1 MRKLVYYIGITIDGY
16 IAGPADEVDFY
27 PISDDYMQWMMD
39 EFGDALPGHVRAQA
53 GIADA
58 PLSKFDSIVM
68 GRRTYEPALAQDIT
82 SPYPHLDQYVVS
94 RELSVDDPAITVIR
108 DDPAAAVDRL
118 KHEDSDLDIYLA
130 GGGNLAGQ
138 LIPQIDLLVVKT
150 YPVVAGS
157 GRPAFDMT
165 FNPTTFTL
173 EDVLTFSGGN
183 LVSTYSQETT
193 NFLD

>member
-1 MRKLVYYIGITIDGY
+1 MRKLVYYIGISIDGY

-58 PLSKFDSIVM
+58 PLSKFDSILM
-68 GRRTYEPALAQDIT
+68 GRRTYDPALAQDIT

-94 RELSVDDPAITVIR
+94 RELRVDDPAITVIR

-130 GGGNLAGQ
+130 GGGNLAGR

-150 YPVVAGS
+150 YPVVSGS

-173 EDVLTFSGGN
+173 EDVRTFSGGN